1 MTPEEKRAQREAANA
16 KKAAM
21 KAAAKAKKEAK
32 DRAEAGIP
40 DEPEGSDAN
49 NVVIEETKAN
59 APEEQK

>member
-32 DRAEAGIP
+32 ERAEAGL
-40 DEPEGSDAN
+40 
-49 NVVIEETKAN
+49 
-59 APEEQK
+59 PEEGGDAGKAV

>member
-32 DRAEAGIP
+32 ERAEAGLP
-40 DEPEGSDAN
+40 PLEDDAAR
-49 NVVIEETKAN
+49 NVVKEETKAN

>member
-32 DRAEAGIP
+32 ERAEAGLP
-40 DEPEGSDAN
+40 PLEDDASI
-49 NVVIEETKAN
+49 NVVKEETKAN